1 MAEWG
6 LYNPCSDG
14 LVVKDL
20 GSEGGR
26 ACVQVLAIDFF
37 SCVTLGKFLTSP
49 EFVSS
54 YVKFGGTG
62 ESPSLEGTQLKR
74 LWWE

>member
-6 LYNPCSDG
+6 LYKPHSDG

-20 GSEGGR
+20 VSEGGR
-26 ACVQVLAIDFF
+26 ACVQVLAIDF
-37 SCVTLGKFLTSP
+37 STYVTLGKFLTSP
-49 EFVSS
+49 ELVSS

-74 LWWE
+74 LLWE